1 MKVKITAG
9 KKEKILKCSE
19 PVEQLIKQSTSSR
32 WVLAFVMREEMNT
45 DDIDEFFGSGN
56 IEALEFEAEDSTGT
70 KWTISGYQTLNS
82 ASIRR
87 TSDGGTSVEVQLIK
101 TMSGGGEYGTV

>member
-19 PVEQLIKQSTSSR
+19 PVEQLIKQSASSR
-32 WVLAFVMREEMNT
+32 WV
-45 DDIDEFFGSGN
+45 
-56 IEALEFEAEDSTGT
+56 LEFEAEDSTDT